1 MAAKNISG
9 NKIAKQLRK
18 DLKTEVEQLKDEHGI
33 TPGLTVVLVGEDPAS
48 KVYVRNKHRA
58 CERVGMASNVIRL
71 PEDSTHDTVMETVRE
86 LNDNPDVH
94 GILVQL
100 PTPDQIDDEEI
111 INTIDPAKDVDG
123 FHPVNMGKLLAGQPE
138 LVPCTP
144 TGVMYMLDTL
154 DIDLSG
160 KEAVIVGRSNIVGKP
175 QALLLMYRHCTITI
189 CHSRTQ
195 DLAGHLSRADI
206 IVAATGVPKMIT
218 ADMVKPGA
226 VVMDVGINRLD
237 DGTLV
242 GDVDFEAV
250 KEVASAITPVPG
262 GVGPMT
268 IAMLLQNTVRAPR
281 KSVTG

>member
-1 MAAKNISG
+1 MAAEIING
-9 NKIAKQLRK
+9 NKIAKQVRSE
-18 DLKTEVEQLKDEHGI
+18 LKTEVDQLKEEHGV

-58 CERVGMASNVIRL
+58 CERVGIASNVIRL
-71 PEDSTHDTVMETVRE
+71 PEDSSHAQVMETVRE
-86 LNDNPDVH
+86 LNANPDVH

-100 PTPDQIDDEEI
+100 PTPEQIDDEEI
-111 INTIDPAKDVDG
+111 INTIDPDKDVDG
-123 FHPVNMGKLLAGQPE
+123 FHPVNMGKLLSGQPE

-154 DIDLSG
+154 GIDLTG

-189 CHSRTQ
+189 CHSRTT
-195 DLAGHLSRADI
+195 DLAAHTSRADI
-206 IVAATGVPKMIT
+206 LVAATGVPKMIT

-226 VVMDVGINRLD
+226 VVMDVGISRLD
-237 DGTLV
+237 DGSLV

-250 KEVASAITPVPG
+250 SEVAGAITPVPG

-268 IAMLLQNTVRAPR
+268 IAMLLKNAVRAAR
-281 KSVTG
+281 KTVAG

>member
-1 MAAKNISG
+1 MAAKIISG

-18 DLKTEVEQLKDEHGI
+18 DLKAEVEQLKEEHGV

-48 KVYVRNKHRA
+48 KIYVRNKHRA
-58 CERVGMASNVIRL
+58 CERVGMVSNVVRL
-71 PEDSTHDTVMETVRE
+71 PEDSSHEKVMETVQE

-218 ADMVKPGA
+218 AEMVKPGA

-268 IAMLLQNTVRAPR
+268 IAMLLQNTVRAAR
-281 KSVTG
+281 KSVSG

>member
-1 MAAKNISG
+1 MAAKIISG

-18 DLKTEVEQLKDEHGI
+18 DLKAEVEQLKEEHGV

-58 CERVGMASNVIRL
+58 CERVGMVSNVVRL
-71 PEDSTHDTVMETVRE
+71 PEDSSHEKVMETVRE

-154 DIDLSG
+154 GIDLSG

-268 IAMLLQNTVRAPR
+268 IAMLLQNTVRAAR

>member
-1 MAAKNISG
+1 MAAKIISG

-18 DLKTEVEQLKDEHGI
+18 DLKGEVEQLKEEHGV

-58 CERVGMASNVIRL
+58 CERVGMVSNVVRL
-71 PEDSTHDTVMETVRE
+71 PEDSSHEKVMETVRE

-154 DIDLSG
+154 GIDLSG

-268 IAMLLQNTVRAPR
+268 IAMLLQNTVRAAR

>member
-1 MAAKNISG
+1 MAAKIISG

-18 DLKTEVEQLKDEHGI
+18 DLKVEVEQLKEEHGV

-58 CERVGMASNVIRL
+58 CERVGMVSNVVRL
-71 PEDSTHDTVMETVRE
+71 PEDSSHEKVMETVRE

-154 DIDLSG
+154 GIDLSG

-268 IAMLLQNTVRAPR
+268 IAMLLQNTVRAAR